1 MYSLR
6 HSPPYSLLFIRKSP
20 AKHCRP
26 WLFSFFVTAV
36 TLKNLVQPSLFI
48 SFFFA
53 SLLIGGPALCEENPL
68 LLLYAQ
74 SSATAQAQNSPPKD
88 DRILTKKDH
97 PEKIVQDFT
106 AASDATVETEEIIEI
121 YNELFQVTYA
131 AAPDI
136 RIARARKKQKSSERH
151 TAWAKR
157 LAPAVNARL
166 SQMHEFNM
174 DSDTVTANNNTQT
187 VPSSQYTDG
196 EDYQDWGFILDLPVY
211 RRPLSLQVDIARAEE
226 DLAENNLT
234 IKTQELDLRLRELLG
249 NYLTAS
255 YRLLNLRN
263 SVQLYR
269 EHVDKIYRGYEL
281 RDQTR
286 LQLLRAQANL
296 KELEARRDLDEH
308 RRDAVFR
315 ELLDYTGLQA
325 DNRIFLR
332 LHTLLTDEIS
342 SAGCINSLA
351 DLEQSYPKIQ
361 HFVESATDTDLR
373 QYFLKHSLLYQK
385 IRFERNLAD
394 NRALTYTQN
403 EWPGLSV
410 RGLYDRRNDTQFSKF
425 NGEGSLALVFSVPL
439 FTGGTIFSN
448 TKTKTMALHIA
459 DVTQF
464 ADLRATVHA
473 LENNRKLIE
482 SLDKVFTTQQV
493 HLQQQREI
501 VILSLKSY
509 AIKQTSMQ
517 DLLTSQ
523 NRLID
528 AKNALIETTN
538 KLGTLY
544 RQFAWQLGTPYP
556 VPKVDLPPVE
566 N

>member
-6 HSPPYSLLFIRKSP
+6 HSPPYSLLFI
-20 AKHCRP
+20 
-26 WLFSFFVTAV
+26 SF
-36 TLKNLVQPSLFI
+36 LC
-48 SFFFA
+48 A
-53 SLLIGGPALCEENPL
+53 SLLLVGGQALCEENPL

-74 SSATAQAQNSPPKD
+74 NSTAVQADTSPPQD
-88 DRILTKKDH
+88 DPISRVEYK
-97 PEKIVQDFT
+97 PEDIVQDFT
-106 AASDATVETEEIIEI
+106 ASDATVETEEIIEI
-121 YNELFQVTYA
+121 YNKLFQVTYA
-131 AAPDI
+131 EAPDI
-136 RIARARKKQKSSERH
+136 RIARARKKQKNAERY
-151 TAWAKR
+151 TAWAQR
-157 LAPAVNARL
+157 LAPAVDARL
-166 SQMHEFNM
+166 SQVHEFNM
-174 DSDTVTANNNTQT
+174 SSDTATGNSTQPD
-187 VPSSQYTDG
+187 PSSRYTDG

-211 RRPLSLQVDIARAEE
+211 RRPESLRVDIAGAEE

-325 DNRIFLR
+325 DNSIFLR
-332 LHTLLTDEIS
+332 LRTLLTDEIS

-361 HFVESATDTDLR
+361 HFVESSNDADLR
-373 QYFLKHSLLYQK
+373 QYFLEHSLLYQK

-410 RGLYDRRNDTQFSKF
+410 RGLYDRRDDTEFSQLD
-425 NGEGSLALVFSVPL
+425 GEGSLALVFSVPI

-448 TKTKTMALHIA
+448 TKTRAMAQHVA

-482 SLDKVFTTQQV
+482 SLDKVYTTQQI

-517 DLLTSQ
+517 DLLPRKT
-523 NRLID
+523 
-528 AKNALIETTN
+528 
-538 KLGTLY
+538 
-544 RQFAWQLGTPYP
+544 
-556 VPKVDLPPVE
+556 V
-566 N
+566 

>member
-1 MYSLR
+1 MFTRLNNILMYSLR
-6 HSPPYSLLFIRKSP
+6 HSPPYSLLFI
-20 AKHCRP
+20 
-26 WLFSFFVTAV
+26 LFLS
-36 TLKNLVQPSLFI
+36 
-48 SFFFA
+48 A
-53 SLLIGGPALCEENPL
+53 SLLVGGPALCEENPL

-74 SSATAQAQNSPPKD
+74 NSATAPAENSLPKD
-88 DRILTKKDH
+88 HRIFTKEDN

-106 AASDATVETEEIIEI
+106 AASDAGVETEEIIAI
-121 YNELFQVTYA
+121 YTELFQVTYA
-131 AAPDI
+131 TAPDI
-136 RIARARKKQKSSERH
+136 RIARARKKQKSAEH
-151 TAWAKR
+151 YTAWAER

-166 SQMHEFNM
+166 SQRHEFNM
-174 DSDTVTANNNTQT
+174 DSDTATNNNTQT

-211 RRPLSLQVDIARAEE
+211 RRPESLRVDIAGAEE
-226 DLAENNLT
+226 DLAENNLM

-296 KELEARRDLDEH
+296 KELEARRDLDEQ

-315 ELLDYTGLQA
+315 ELLDYTGLRA
-325 DNRIFLR
+325 DDSIFRR
-332 LHTLLTDEIS
+332 LHTLLTDEVS

-351 DLEQSYPKIQ
+351 DLEQSYPEIQ
-361 HFVESATDTDLR
+361 HFVESADDTDLR
-373 QYFLKHSLLYQK
+373 QYFLEHSLLYQK
-385 IRFERNLAD
+385 IRLERNLAD
-394 NRALTYTQN
+394 NRALTYTEK

-410 RGLYDRRNDTQFSKF
+410 RGLYDRRDNTEFSQLD
-425 NGEGSLALVFSVPL
+425 GEGSLALVFTVPL

-482 SLDKVFTTQQV
+482 SLDKVYTTQQI

-528 AKNALIETTN
+528 AKNALMETTN
-538 KLGTLY
+538 KLGALY

-556 VPKVDLPPVE
+556 VPEIEGPAPE

>member
-6 HSPPYSLLFIRKSP
+6 HSPPYSLLFI
-20 AKHCRP
+20 
-26 WLFSFFVTAV
+26 LFLS
-36 TLKNLVQPSLFI
+36 
-48 SFFFA
+48 A
-53 SLLIGGPALCEENPL
+53 SLLVGGPALCEENPL

-74 SSATAQAQNSPPKD
+74 NSATAPAEKSLPKD
-88 DRILTKKDH
+88 DRIFTKEDN

-106 AASDATVETEEIIEI
+106 AASDAMVETEEIIAI

-131 AAPDI
+131 TAPDI
-136 RIARARKKQKSSERH
+136 RIARARKKQKSAERY
-151 TAWAKR
+151 TAWAER

-166 SQMHEFNM
+166 SQRHEFNM
-174 DSDTVTANNNTQT
+174 DSDTATSNTQT

-211 RRPLSLQVDIARAEE
+211 RRPESLRVDIAGAEE
-226 DLAENNLT
+226 DLAENNLM

-296 KELEARRDLDEH
+296 KELEARRDLDEQ

-315 ELLDYTGLQA
+315 ELLDYTGLRA
-325 DNRIFLR
+325 DDSIFRR
-332 LHTLLTDEIS
+332 LHTLLTDEVS

-351 DLEQSYPKIQ
+351 DLEQSYPEIQ
-361 HFVESATDTDLR
+361 HFVESADDTDLR
-373 QYFLKHSLLYQK
+373 QYFLEHSLLYQK
-385 IRFERNLAD
+385 IRLERNLAD
-394 NRALTYTQN
+394 NRALTYTEK

-410 RGLYDRRNDTQFSKF
+410 RGLYDRRDDTEFSQLD
-425 NGEGSLALVFSVPL
+425 GEGSLALVFTVPL

-482 SLDKVFTTQQV
+482 SLDKVYTTQQI

-528 AKNALIETTN
+528 AKNALMETTN
-538 KLGTLY
+538 KLGALY

-556 VPKVDLPPVE
+556 VPEIEGPAPE

>member
-1 MYSLR
+1 MENKPDTHSTGFRLNNILMYSFR
-6 HSPPYSLLFIRKSP
+6 HSPPYSLLFLSFLSALLFIGSP
-20 AKHCRP
+20 A
-26 WLFSFFVTAV
+26 LS
-36 TLKNLVQPSLFI
+36 
-48 SFFFA
+48 
-53 SLLIGGPALCEENPL
+53 EENPL

-74 SSATAQAQNSPPKD
+74 NAPVAPAVNAPAQNN
-88 DRILTKKDH
+88 RTLTAKH
-97 PEKIVQDFT
+97 TPEKFVQDFT
-106 AASDATVETEEIIEI
+106 AASDSAVKTEEILSI
-121 YNELFQVTYA
+121 YSDLFQITYN

-136 RIARARKKQKSSERH
+136 RIARARKKQKSAERY

-157 LAPAVNARL
+157 LAPAVDARL
-166 SQMHEFNM
+166 SQVHEFNM
-174 DSDTVTANNNTQT
+174 DSDPGVTGSNPKTA
-187 VPSSQYTDG
+187 PSSRYTDG
-196 EDYQDWGFILDLPVY
+196 EDYQDWGLRLDLPIY
-211 RRPLSLQVDIARAEE
+211 RRPESLRIDIAGAEE
-226 DLAENNLT
+226 DLAENNLI
-234 IKTQELDLRLRELLG
+234 IKTQELDLRLRELLS

-263 SVQLYR
+263 SVRLYN

-296 KELEARRDLDEH
+296 KELEARRDLDEQ

-325 DNRIFLR
+325 DHQIFLR
-332 LHTLLTDEIS
+332 LRTLLTDEVS

-351 DLEQSYPKIQ
+351 DLERSYPRIQ
-361 HFVESATDTDLR
+361 HFVESAKDVDLR
-373 QYFLKHSLLYQK
+373 QYFLEHSLLYQK
-385 IRFERNLAD
+385 IRLERNLAD

-410 RGLYDRRNDTQFSKF
+410 RGLYDRREDTEFSQLD
-425 NGEGSLALVFSVPL
+425 GEGSLALVFSIPL

-448 TKTKTMALHIA
+448 TKTRAMAQQVA

-473 LENNRKLIE
+473 LENNRKLID
-482 SLDKVFTTQQV
+482 SLDKVYTTQQI
-493 HLQQQREI
+493 HLKQQREI
-501 VILSLKSY
+501 VVLSLKSY

-528 AKNALIETTN
+528 AKNALMETTN

-556 VPKVDLPPVE
+556 VPKVPVPKVDLSSID